1 MTIHKVPTSPEQVGE
16 NITQV
21 TSNTLKVVSATSK
34 GIWKVL
40 EAITQAW
47 IACIPHE
54 SKKD

>member
-1 MTIHKVPTSPEQVGE
+1 MTIHNVPTSPEQAGE

-21 TSNTLKVVSATSK
+21 TSDTLKVILSTSESM
-34 GIWKVL
+34 WKVL